1 MGRYAMADP
10 GAVFRAIDANGD
22 GQLDVDELSEA
33 LGKLKVPCDLD
44 FVAAAGHSDTEPGLV
59 SSMVTHSDGIRDL
72 LAK

>member
-1 MGRYAMADP
+1 
-10 GAVFRAIDANGD
+10 
-22 GQLDVDELSEA
+22 LSEA